1 MGIQLF
7 KRRSAAKGTTFFQK
21 VPVRLWDHWIR
32 TYFAMKVPLLAI
44 TLGLLLTSSASL
56 SLSGQPQAA
65 AASSSKEDDRIEDL
79 VRVRLAGNRDTG
91 GAGQIKVA
99 VKAGVVTLS
108 GNVDSE
114 RVKSAA
120 EKQAKKVKG
129 VKGVTNQLAI
139 APKS

>member
-1 MGIQLF
+1 
-7 KRRSAAKGTTFFQK
+7 
-21 VPVRLWDHWIR
+21 
-32 TYFAMKVPLLAI
+32 MKVSLLAI

-56 SLSGQPQAA
+56 TLFGQPQAA

-91 GAGQIKVA
+91 GAGQIKVS

-108 GNVDSE
+108 GNVESE

-129 VKGVTNQLAI
+129 VKSVTNQLTI
-139 APKS
+139 TPRT